1 MRCNRNQFQ
10 KELMRGLESTTGGM
24 KAVELQARLPMAIL
38 TMARLRMGVPTK
50 ALLTMAG
57 YTGDGYA
64 CSGFTCG
71 GYTCLRTVD
80 QPPTTSHPRPPT
92 HSSAGL
98 EPRLAKRGQV
108 VSLRRGRRGTH
119 SLLLLRGWW
128 RVLALPCLGLDPN
141 PNPNPH
147 PHPNPNPNP
156 NQVLALRRRLRYRPR
171 PHLLAASGAAAARP
185 QVGRRGRR
193 RRQGTGGGA
202 LGGTRR

>member
-71 GYTCLRTVD
+71 GYTRLRAVD
-80 QPPTTSHPRPPT
+80 HPLTTTHSRPATHDHPPTRVQASSPGSPRGDK
-92 HSSAGL
+92 SSPFVEGGAG
-98 EPRLAKRGQV
+98 R
-108 VSLRRGRRGTH
+108 T
-119 SLLLLRGWW
+119 
-128 RVLALPCLGLDPN
+128 
-141 PNPNPH
+141 
-147 PHPNPNPNP
+147 
-156 NQVLALRRRLRYRPR
+156 
-171 PHLLAASGAAAARP
+171 ASSSSE
-185 QVGRRGRR
+185 
-193 RRQGTGGGA
+193 GGGGYSLCLA
-202 LGGTRR
+202 